1 MPYILLCFIL
11 VPIIE
16 IYVLVSV
23 GTEIGAFNTILA
35 VIITAVIGTVLLRQQ
50 GVQTLAKVQRSMQ
63 RGIPPAVELLEGALL
78 LIGGVLLL
86 TPGFIT
92 DLLGFSFLIPQS
104 RHFLAARVLKS
115 VVLTAH
121 SDRSNP
127 VRGPQDKTRGHIIEG
142 EYRQEQ
148 EDEPSQDKD

>member
-23 GTEIGAFNTILA
+23 GTKIGALNTILA
-35 VIITAVIGTVLLRQQ
+35 VIVTAVIGTVLLRQQ

-63 RGIPPAVELLEGALL
+63 QGIPPAVELLEAALL
-78 LIGGVLLL
+78 LVGGVLLL

-104 RHFLAARVLKS
+104 RHFLATRVLKN
-115 VVLTAH
+115 VVLTARSGRSH
-121 SDRSNP
+121 SS
-127 VRGPQDKTRGHIIEG
+127 RGPQGKTGGNIIEG
-142 EYRQEQ
+142 EYRQE
-148 EDEPSQDKD
+148 DESSQDKD